1 MFEQS
6 ASDSYK
12 SLVIIDA
19 HVHIYDCF
27 DLGTLLHSA
36 YENFDRLAK
45 EAGYEGRF
53 TGILFLT
60 ETQRDDWFHKLLSWA
75 EDGGPPPGESA
86 NGWRFEKTKEA
97 RSLYA
102 VEATGKRLTLV
113 AGRQIIAA
121 ENLEVLALGT
131 EKKFHDGQPLKEIVK
146 LVKAQGAIPVIPWGA
161 GKWLGR
167 RGRILAK
174 LMDEMASEG
183 LFLGDNSGRPWF
195 WKQPVHFRLAQ
206 KENIRILPGTDPL
219 PFSGETSRVGSFGF
233 MIPSRIDARKPAR
246 DILRQLNDPGT
257 QIIPYGRLE
266 KTTPFLH
273 NQIAMQLR
281 KVRRRLKLQ
290 PV

>member
-1 MFEQS
+1 M
-6 ASDSYK
+6 
-12 SLVIIDA
+12 
-19 HVHIYDCF
+19 
-27 DLGTLLHSA
+27 
-36 YENFDRLAK
+36 
-45 EAGYEGRF
+45 
-53 TGILFLT
+53 
-60 ETQRDDWFHKLLSWA
+60 
-75 EDGGPPPGESA
+75 
-86 NGWRFEKTKEA
+86 
-97 RSLYA
+97 YA
-102 VEATGKRLTLV
+102 VEATGKRLILV

-131 EKKFHDGQPLKEIVK
+131 EKKFQDGHPLVEIVK

-233 MIPSRIDARKPAR
+233 MISSRIDARKPAR

-257 QIIPYGRLE
+257 QIIPCGRLE